1 MFIFTLLLIHS
12 LFERYNKKTNV
23 EIFIFYDRV
32 SYEYTFARHIYDER
46 NQALLLEYLLN
57 GAFYRIKN
65 ISSVLLKVFFIAT
78 PFK

>member
-32 SYEYTFARHIYDER
+32 SYEYTFAGHIYR
-46 NQALLLEYLLN
+46 
-57 GAFYRIKN
+57 RKK
-65 ISSVLLKVFFIAT
+65 S
-78 PFK
+78 